1 MYLVLGL
8 GISGKAV
15 IEHLLEKGEKVA
27 AFDDRAEVCAE
38 CEVAIQNSLE
48 GVSELIISPGVRLS
62 HPLVQEAIRCKVPV
76 TGEVEFGLR
85 QMSQVCIGV
94 TGTNG
99 KTTVT
104 EMIAH
109 GLRELNRPVYLLG
122 NGGVP
127 LISHV
132 GKMEKDAVVVLELS
146 SFQLETMKTKALDAA
161 IILNITDD
169 HIDWHGSF
177 ENYAKAKWRIKE
189 LLKPGGKLLVNDLV
203 HSSHPIVFKAGSQCA
218 IEGYVFPEL
227 FFEGVRGHHLENL
240 LAVLWAL
247 KQLQVPYEAGKKA
260 LKSYKV
266 QEHRI
271 EFVRKIADVPYYNDS
286 KGTNTDATLR
296 AVQSFDQ
303 PIWLIAGGVDKGL
316 DFSLWREPFLGKVKG
331 LFLIGQAAET
341 IEKQLQGFFTRRCVS
356 LEEAVAQA
364 ASVASQ
370 GELVLLSPGCS
381 SFDQFRS
388 YADRGNRFKEAV
400 MKL

>member
-1 MYLVLGL
+1 M
-8 GISGKAV
+8 
-15 IEHLLEKGEKVA
+15 EHLLERGESVV
-27 AFDDRAEVCAE
+27 AFDDRPEACANYK
-38 CEVAIQNSLE
+38 VPIQNSLE

-62 HPLVQEAIRCKVPV
+62 HPLVQEAVRRNVPV

-85 QMSQVCIGV
+85 QISQICIGV

-109 GLRELNRPVYLLG
+109 GLRELKRPVYLLG

-127 LISHV
+127 LISYA
-132 GKMEKDAVVVLELS
+132 GKMERDAIVVLELS
-146 SFQLETMKTKALDAA
+146 SFQLETMKSKALDAA

-177 ENYAKAKWRIKE
+177 DNYARAKWRIKE
-189 LLKPGGKLLVNDLV
+189 LLKLRSKLLVNDQLQL
-203 HSSHPIVFKAGSQCA
+203 SHPIVFKAGSTCT
-218 IEGYVFPEL
+218 IENETFLES

-240 LAVLWAL
+240 LAALWAL
-247 KQLQVPYEAGKKA
+247 NQVNVPYEEGKRV

-271 EFVRKIADVPYYNDS
+271 EFVRKIGDVPYYNDS

-316 DFSLWREPFLGKVKG
+316 DFSLWREPFAGKVKG
-331 LFLIGQAAET
+331 LFLIGQAAGK
-341 IEKQLQGFFTRRCVS
+341 IERQLEGFFSKRCGS
-356 LEEAVAQA
+356 LEEAVSLA
-364 ASVASQ
+364 AEKASS

-388 YADRGNRFKEAV
+388 YADRGDRFKEAV